1 MKNKSISIRE
11 KDGPVRAI
19 ANLFTRISE
28 KYLPDAFVFLFFLS
42 LVVLGLGIYW
52 EPNHSV
58 RTVIDYWNAGFFSI
72 MSFTYQIILV
82 MVTGFS
88 LAHTPFV
95 KKAIVSF
102 TRIPKTEAQVIVT
115 TTLVAMLGSWISW
128 GFGLVV
134 GGIVAREMGIAH
146 RGKVHYPLIVAAAY
160 AGFIVWHAGYGGS
173 IPTVIASPDHFLISE
188 IGVVPVTETIFSPF
202 NLILLLA
209 VVIVVP
215 FSLVMMRPKPEEKR
229 VGLPESEIA
238 EGDDTHEEP
247 VKKQDMTPAEKLE
260 KSRYIPLILGAMAM
274 ASLVSYFVA
283 GGAVNI
289 NSVIMSFFAFGL
301 LLAPS
306 IREYIHYCVKGAAA
320 SSGIIIQFPFY
331 AAMMGVI
338 ASTGM
343 AADLGGALVS
353 IATKDTLPFLSFIS
367 AGIIN
372 FFIPAGGGQWVM
384 QGPIVVEAA
393 NQLNASIP
401 RVAMAVAWGDA
412 WTNMVQPFWALP
424 LLAIAG
430 LNIRSIMG
438 YTALVLVVSGVVI
451 SLGVLIL

>member
-1 MKNKSISIRE
+1 MRNSISISE
-11 KDGPVRAI
+11 KSGPMRSI

-28 KYLPDAFVFLFFLS
+28 RYLPDAFVFLFFLS
-42 LVVLGLGIYW
+42 LVVVGLGIYW

-58 RTVIDYWNAGFFSI
+58 RTVIDYWNTGFFSI

-82 MVTGFS
+82 MVTGFG
-88 LAHTPFV
+88 LAHTPFI
-95 KKAIVSF
+95 KKAITSF

-160 AGFIVWHAGYGGS
+160 SGFIVWHAGYGGS
-173 IPTVIASPDHFLISE
+173 IPTVIASPDHFLVSE
-188 IGVVPVTETIFSPF
+188 IGVIPVTETIFSPF
-202 NLILLLA
+202 NLILLFA
-209 VVIVVP
+209 IVVVVP
-215 FSLVMMRPKPEEKR
+215 FSLVMMRPKPEEER
-229 VGLPESEIA
+229 VSLPESEII
-238 EGDDTHEEP
+238 ENDDTHEES

-260 KSRYIPLILGAMAM
+260 KSRYIPLILGAIAM

-283 GGAVNI
+283 GGTVNI
-289 NSVIMSFFAFGL
+289 NSVIMSFFALGL

-306 IREYIHYCVKGAAA
+306 IREYIHYCIKGSAA

-343 AADLGGALVS
+343 AADLGSALVS
-353 IATKDTLPFLSFIS
+353 VATKDTLPFLSFIS

-393 NQLNASIP
+393 NQLSANIP

-438 YTALVLVVSGVVI
+438 YTALVLIVSGVVI
-451 SLGVLIL
+451 SLGMFIL